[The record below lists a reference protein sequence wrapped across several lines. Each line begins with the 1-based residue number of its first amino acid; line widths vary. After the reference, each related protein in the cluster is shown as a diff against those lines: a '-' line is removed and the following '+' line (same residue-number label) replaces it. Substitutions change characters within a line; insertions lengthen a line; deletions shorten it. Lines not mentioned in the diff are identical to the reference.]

1 MLFNP
6 VYEFET
12 LRRLADKIFRD
23 ASSVSATGAYAF
35 SDIYENDKGYMIR
48 MAAPGVKQED
58 VAVDYEN
65 GILSVSLKR
74 NTAIES
80 LKEAKQLRSERSPF
94 EYKRNFRL
102 SDDAVVDGVTAQV
115 KDGILM
121 IFIPK
126 TEKAAPKKIEVKVQ

>member
-12 LRRLADKIFRD
+12 LRRLADEIFGD
-23 ASSVSATGAYAF
+23 ASSVSATGAYAL

-58 VAVDYEN
+58 VAVDYEKA
-65 GILSVSLKR
+65 ILSVSLKR
-74 NTAIES
+74 DTVIES
-80 LKEAKQLRSERSPF
+80 LKDAKQLRNERAAF
-94 EYKRNFRL
+94 DYKKNFRL
-102 SDDAVVDGVTAQV
+102 SDDALIDGVTAQV

-121 IFIPK
+121 VFIPK